1 MLLVK
6 AIHNH
11 ESRWFSL
18 LAFLVLTGMLDVIE
32 IKARLNVVRNN
43 MALEDLDSSQ
53 PTHGAK
59 KTGEREKRP
68 VCIVTGGSLGIGYA
82 VCKVFSQNGYDVVNL
97 DIRDFEQP
105 LLNSLW
111 KPCDVS
117 VVSNI
122 ELSIREVLAMYGR
135 IDALVCNAG
144 IHVSATIEE
153 TDEVLLDKVINLNIK
168 GAYGAI
174 KSCLPTMK
182 AQGSGAIVVMGS
194 DQSFVGKRNSFA
206 YGLSKGA
213 LASVAKTTALDY
225 ASYNIRVNAVCPGT
239 IETPLFH
246 NAIDNYVA
254 RSGANK
260 DEVVA
265 EEAAAQP
272 IGRLGQPEDVAE
284 LTYFLCSS
292 KASFITGSLYAVDG
306 GYTTQ

>member
-1 MLLVK
+1 
-6 AIHNH
+6 
-11 ESRWFSL
+11 
-18 LAFLVLTGMLDVIE
+18 MLDVIE

-153 TDEVLLDKVINLNIK
+153 TDEVMLDKVINLNIK

>member
-1 MLLVK
+1 M
-6 AIHNH
+6 NS
-11 ESRWFSL
+11 ES
-18 LAFLVLTGMLDVIE
+18 
-32 IKARLNVVRNN
+32 
-43 MALEDLDSSQ
+43 
-53 PTHGAK
+53 AK
-59 KTGEREKRP
+59 KNLKHSSDDAQIP
-68 VCIVTGGSLGIGYA
+68 VCIVTGGSLGIGFA
-82 VCKVFSQNGYDVVNL
+82 VCKLFSQNGYQVINL
-97 DIRDFEQP
+97 DIRDFEQVLP
-105 LLNSLW
+105 NVIW

-117 VVSNI
+117 VVRDI
-122 ELSIREVLAMYGR
+122 EAAVNEIISSYQR

-144 IHVSATIEE
+144 IHVSATIED
-153 TDEVLLDKVINLNIK
+153 TDEALLDKVLNLNVK

-182 AQGSGAIVVMGS
+182 EQGSGAIVVMGS

-206 YGLSKGA
+206 YGVSKGA
-213 LASVAKTTALDY
+213 LASMAKTTALDY
-225 ASYNIRVNAVCPGT
+225 APYNIRVNAVCPGT

-254 RSGANK
+254 RSGADKN
-260 DEVVA
+260 EVVA

-306 GYTTQ
+306 GYTAQ

>member
-1 MLLVK
+1 
-6 AIHNH
+6 
-11 ESRWFSL
+11 
-18 LAFLVLTGMLDVIE
+18 MLDVIE

-117 VVSNI
+117 LVSNI

-153 TDEVLLDKVINLNIK
+153 TDEVMLDKVINLNIK

>member
-1 MLLVK
+1 
-6 AIHNH
+6 
-11 ESRWFSL
+11 
-18 LAFLVLTGMLDVIE
+18 MLDVIE

-59 KTGEREKRP
+59 KTGVREKRP

-153 TDEVLLDKVINLNIK
+153 TDEVMLDKVINLNIK

-225 ASYNIRVNAVCPGT
+225 ASFNIRVNAVCPGT

>member
-1 MLLVK
+1 MTKFTCFYLSHWH
-6 AIHNH
+6 AY
-11 ESRWFSL
+11 
-18 LAFLVLTGMLDVIE
+18 AIE
-32 IKARLNVVRNN
+32 IKVRQNVVHNN
-43 MALEDLDSSQ
+43 MASGNSDSTNAAINS
-53 PTHGAK
+53 ASNK
-59 KTGEREKRP
+59 SERHHRP

-82 VCKVFSQNGYDVVNL
+82 VCKLFSQNGYNVINL

-105 LLNSLW
+105 LSHCLW

-117 VVSNI
+117 VVRNI
-122 ELSIREVLAMYGR
+122 ESSISEVLAAYNR

-144 IHVSATIEE
+144 IHVSATIED
-153 TDEVLLDKVINLNIK
+153 TDEALLDKVINLNIK

-182 AQGSGAIVVMGS
+182 TQNSGAIVVMGS

-206 YGLSKGA
+206 YGVSKGA
-213 LASVAKTTALDY
+213 LASMAKTTALDY
-225 ASYNIRVNAVCPGT
+225 ATYNIRVNAVCPGT

-272 IGRLGQPEDVAE
+272 IGRLGQPDDVAE

-292 KASFITGSLYAVDG
+292 KASFITGSLYAIDG
-306 GYTTQ
+306 GYTAQ